1 MNSEMVEITQGLN
14 DDWELLDRSAPLPA
28 TSASL
33 RAAAGRVPGEQ
44 LTFLLRDN
52 GSPVAGLYGTVTTN
66 VQPYEMFNLHQV
78 VTGTGSTFALSDESR
93 RERSALAG
101 GLASASWEPSLIVMY
116 PSYECFPVG
125 PAAEVRTYIE
135 SLVAAAVNW
144 ARTAGMRAVAFLYVS
159 AQPNL
164 LNVVLHRT
172 GFYRIPLSF
181 NSVLRITGSTF
192 DDYLLAL
199 PAKRRRM
206 VRWERRQLENS
217 GITFT
222 LRPLPDC
229 LDDVVRL
236 RCALVRKYLGAAD
249 ERSERQRLLHIAK
262 LLSDFEV
269 GVFCGEYHQ
278 EMVGFSLFHGHQ
290 GVWYPYWTGTDYD
303 HPHHR
308 LVYFETLFYLPTQV
322 AAASGVRAIEYGHG
336 SWPVKRSRGC
346 EPVPLDGWV
355 LPLDPELVGPTEASA
370 RVSRLIEY

>member
-1 MNSEMVEITQGLN
+1 MVEITQGLD
-14 DDWELLDRSAPLPA
+14 DDWGLLDLSAPLSA

-33 RAAAGRVPGEQ
+33 RAAEGRVPGDQ
-44 LTFLLRDN
+44 LTFLIRDN

-66 VQPYEMFNLHQV
+66 VKPYEMFNLDQV
-78 VTGTGSTFALSDESR
+78 VTGTGSTFSLSDESR
-93 RERSALAG
+93 RERAALGAG
-101 GLASASWEPSLIVMY
+101 GAPTSWEPSLIVMY

-125 PAAEVRTYIE
+125 PAAEVGTYIE
-135 SLVAAAVNW
+135 SLVAAAVDW
-144 ARTAGMRAVAFLYVS
+144 ARDAGMRAVAFLYVS
-159 AQPNL
+159 ARPNPL
-164 LNVVLHRT
+164 SAALRRT

-192 DDYLLAL
+192 DDYLRTL

-206 VRWERRQLENS
+206 VRWERRQLESS
-217 GITFT
+217 GITFS

-236 RCALVRKYLGAAD
+236 RCALVRKYRGEVD
-249 ERSERQRLLHIAK
+249 ERSERQRLQNIAK
-262 LLSDFEV
+262 LLSAYEV
-269 GVFCGEYHQ
+269 GVFYGEYHQ

-303 HPHHR
+303 HPRHR
-308 LVYFETLFYLPTQV
+308 LVYFETLFYLPIQM

-346 EPVPLDGWV
+346 ALVPLDGWV
-355 LPLDPELVGPTEASA
+355 LPLAPELVGPTATSA
-370 RVSRLIEY
+370 RISRLVEY